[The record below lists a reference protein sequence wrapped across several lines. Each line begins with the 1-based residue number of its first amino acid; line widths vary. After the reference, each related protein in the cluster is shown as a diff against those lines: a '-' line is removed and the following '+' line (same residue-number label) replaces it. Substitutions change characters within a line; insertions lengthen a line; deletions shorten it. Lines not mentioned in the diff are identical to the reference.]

1 MFRSKN
7 EKFAYVLGK
16 NQGQKEE
23 FRRYKKMS
31 KSGGFRKTKSFEGK
45 KKEKKRIVLFAN
57 DRNPKFDD
65 SSLKGG
71 SAAYTTVFQQFSYGM
86 DAGGSSYSLDD
97 AAKELYN
104 AFIAVAPAK

>member
-1 MFRSKN
+1 MSPWSAIAKN
-7 EKFAYVLGK
+7 K
-16 NQGQKEE
+16 
-23 FRRYKKMS
+23 
-31 KSGGFRKTKSFEGK
+31 
-45 KKEKKRIVLFAN
+45 IN
-57 DRNPKFDD
+57 DDGSLDAVSTVAHEAVMNSAPLYWNPKFDD